1 MAKVQQA
8 KAAREQIIMEKGLGV
23 GAVVWMVWHML
34 FTFVRHF
41 LAPENAIGKSSV
53 AMALFS
59 IERWFGFALIMAA
72 VCYLV
77 FTLVKYPRTWYRVQD
92 FFRRLRCKE
101 MGVLLGL
108 YGYYLLVCVVH
119 TGKYTNIFP
128 SNDVYLMDL
137 LVSFGLLFALP
148 LLMGKNTRKIVD
160 GMLHIV
166 MVVSTGFIVWALW
179 HVFQLHVVELP
190 NGLQLGMTEG
200 YSLYAGVN
208 QNIGAAIG
216 TTMVMICL
224 YMLCSQR
231 WPLKIAYGLAL
242 IPHTI
247 ATLLTNSR
255 GNFLALWIAFSL
267 MVFMLVWNRLEKKNL
282 PFRIA
287 ASVAAAAGMA
297 VLFYFL
303 RGWVFEGF
311 EAITHFK
318 AQLTG
323 AATGGSGGQAALDAV
338 RENLELDDARA
349 KIWHASLAY
358 MVSSPR
364 AFFFGVP
371 GGLIPQTIQDS
382 MAAIYGT
389 SGMYA
394 HAHNMILQTGLMLG
408 VPGML
413 GFLALLV
420 MLFVR
425 SLRVVFGKGRA
436 HTPGAWAL
444 PIGIA
449 AMLAVNMFEPFL
461 MFYLSVM
468 GCLFF
473 LYCGWVVALDRGEK

>member
-1 MAKVQQA
+1 
-8 KAAREQIIMEKGLGV
+8 
-23 GAVVWMVWHML
+23 
-34 FTFVRHF
+34 
-41 LAPENAIGKSSV
+41 
-53 AMALFS
+53 
-59 IERWFGFALIMAA
+59 
-72 VCYLV
+72 
-77 FTLVKYPRTWYRVQD
+77 
-92 FFRRLRCKE
+92 
-101 MGVLLGL
+101 
-108 YGYYLLVCVVH
+108 
-119 TGKYTNIFP
+119 
-128 SNDVYLMDL
+128 
-137 LVSFGLLFALP
+137 
-148 LLMGKNTRKIVD
+148 
-160 GMLHIV
+160 
-166 MVVSTGFIVWALW
+166 
-179 HVFQLHVVELP
+179 
-190 NGLQLGMTEG
+190 
-200 YSLYAGVN
+200 
-208 QNIGAAIG
+208 
-216 TTMVMICL
+216 
-224 YMLCSQR
+224 
-231 WPLKIAYGLAL
+231 
-242 IPHTI
+242 
-247 ATLLTNSR
+247 
-255 GNFLALWIAFSL
+255 
-267 MVFMLVWNRLEKKNL
+267 
-282 PFRIA
+282 
-287 ASVAAAAGMA
+287 MA

-338 RENLELDDARA
+338 RENLELDEARA
-349 KIWHASLAY
+349 KIWRASLAY

-371 GGLIPQTIQDS
+371 GGLIPQTIKDS

-389 SGMYA
+389 SSMYA